1 METITFPQLVDPDGT
16 INAIK
21 LMEQLSL
28 IQDSIKGTEGEKYD
42 FLFRA
47 IVRLEMKISV
57 ELRNIEKSLDYE
69 SPSKKKKTKR

>member
-42 FLFRA
+42 FLYRA

-57 ELRNIEKSLDYE
+57 ERRNIEKSLDYE

>member
-1 METITFPQLVDPDGT
+1 
-16 INAIK
+16 AIK

-42 FLFRA
+42 FLYRA

-57 ELRNIEKSLDYE
+57 ELRNIEKSLEYD
-69 SPSKKKKTKR
+69 SPTKKKKTKK

>member
-42 FLFRA
+42 FLYRA

-57 ELRNIEKSLDYE
+57 ELRNIEKSLEYD
-69 SPSKKKKTKR
+69 SPTKKKKTKK

>member
-42 FLFRA
+42 FLYRA

-57 ELRNIEKSLDYE
+57 ELRNIEKFLEYD
-69 SPSKKKKTKR
+69 SPTKKKKAKK

>member
-42 FLFRA
+42 FLYRA

-57 ELRNIEKSLDYE
+57 ELRNIEKSLDYD
-69 SPSKKKKTKR
+69 SPTKKKKTKK

>member
-1 METITFPQLVDPDGT
+1 METIIFPQLVDPDGT
-16 INAIK
+16 VNAIK

-42 FLFRA
+42 FLYRA

-57 ELRNIEKSLDYE
+57 ELRNIEKSLEYD
-69 SPSKKKKTKR
+69 SPTKKKKTKK

>member
-42 FLFRA
+42 FLYRA